1 MRKYLALLVLLALS
15 LAACGSSE
23 SNADSLA
30 EELPLD
36 EQKPTFIFFY
46 TRG

>member
-1 MRKYLALLVLLALS
+1 MRKYLALLVLLAIS
-15 LAACGSSE
+15 LAACGNNE
-23 SNADSLA
+23 SNANTLA

-36 EQKPTFIFFY
+36 EQKPTFVFFY